1 MRQLSLL
8 ILLVCWSALA
18 CSQSFLYLKKL
29 GGKKAVTYNTG
40 DEIRFQLKDDEHF
53 TQGTIES
60 FGEDHFVIHET
71 IVKLTDIYRY
81 DIRGISSNNF
91 NYKFSS
97 NTLFFAGGILPLAEL
112 VNQQVSG
119 SGENKGIHGSVWTA
133 SGLLVVGGLLLRW
146 LEPKYFKPG
155 WKRKATIIQK

>member
-1 MRQLSLL
+1 MCRLFLL
-8 ILLVCWSALA
+8 ILFICWSAFA

-29 GGKKAVTYNTG
+29 GGKQAIVYKEG
-40 DEIRFQLKDDEHF
+40 DEIRFQMKDDEHF
-53 TQGTIES
+53 AQGIIES

-71 IVKLTDIYRY
+71 IVKLSDIYRY
-81 DIRGISSNNF
+81 DIRGISNNSF
-91 NYKFSS
+91 NYRFSS
-97 NTLFFAGGILPLAEL
+97 NTLIFAGGILPLAEL
-112 VNQQVSG
+112 ANQQVSD